1 MFGLLNRGAK
11 RSETAHLNG
20 FQPVDLEQPTEWYE
34 VALCDREEDT
44 GKLRIVKIRRAIEPE
59 ATFTEDDGIDP
70 STEYTAIYRK
80 IKIDEEE
87 GLLYGDW
94 SDTTGWEKPFEQP
107 E

>member
-1 MFGLLNRGAK
+1 MFGLLTRGAK
-11 RSETAHLNG
+11 RSETAHLNI
-20 FQPVDLEQPTEWYE
+20 LEPEIKGPITEWYE
-34 VALCDREEDT
+34 AALCDREEDT

-59 ATFTEDDGIDP
+59 VTFTEDDGIDP

-80 IKIDEEE
+80 VRIDQHG

-94 SDTTGWEKPFEQP
+94 SDTTGWDKPFERP